1 MKYRTVIFDLDGTIS
16 DPFEGIFK
24 CVSHAL
30 TVYDYEPVAPE
41 RVRCLIGPPLNEIFE
56 TLLGPQTRSRML
68 ELVEAYRDRYARIGF
83 AENVLYEDVATV
95 IRQLAGSGV
104 RMGVCTSKRAD
115 YAAKIVARFGLAP
128 FFEFIDGGDI
138 DVHKVTQIRKLVA
151 NGIDAGSA
159 VMIGDRAVDI
169 LAAAG
174 NGVDAIGV
182 TWGFGSREE
191 LDGARPSQVVDS
203 APELLELLI

>member
-1 MKYRTVIFDLDGTIS
+1 M
-16 DPFEGIFK
+16 
-24 CVSHAL
+24 
-30 TVYDYEPVAPE
+30 
-41 RVRCLIGPPLNEIFE
+41 
-56 TLLGPQTRSRML
+56 
-68 ELVEAYRDRYARIGF
+68 
-83 AENVLYEDVATV
+83 

>member
-1 MKYRTVIFDLDGTIS
+1 MKYNTVIFDLDGTIS

-24 CVSHAL
+24 CVNHAL
-30 TVYDYEPVAPE
+30 GVYDYDPVAPE
-41 RVRCLIGPPLNEIFE
+41 RVRDLIGPPLDEIFAA
-56 TLLGPQTRSRML
+56 LLGPQTHSRML
-68 ELVEAYRDRYARIGF
+68 ELVEAYRDRYARAGF
-83 AENVLYEDVATV
+83 AENVLYGDVAAV
-95 IRQLAGSGV
+95 IRQLAESGV
-104 RMGVCTSKRAD
+104 RMGICTSKRAD
-115 YAAKIVARFGLAP
+115 YAAKILEMFGLVE
-128 FFEFIDGGDI
+128 FFEFIDGGD
-138 DVHKVTQIRKLVA
+138 VHLRKVAQIRKLVA
-151 NGIDAGSA
+151 NGVDAGSA

-191 LDGARPSQVVDS
+191 LDDARPSHVVDS

>member
-1 MKYRTVIFDLDGTIS
+1 MKYSTVIFDLDGTIS

-24 CVSHAL
+24 CVNHAL
-30 TVYDYEPVAPE
+30 GVYDYDPVAPE
-41 RVRCLIGPPLNEIFE
+41 RVRDLIGPPLDEIFAA
-56 TLLGPQTRSRML
+56 LLGPQTHSRML
-68 ELVEAYRDRYARIGF
+68 ELVEAYRDRYARAGF
-83 AENVLYEDVATV
+83 AENVLYGDVAAV
-95 IRQLAGSGV
+95 IRQLAESGV
-104 RMGVCTSKRAD
+104 RMGICTSKRAD
-115 YAAKIVARFGLAP
+115 YAAKILEMFGLVE
-128 FFEFIDGGDI
+128 FFEFIDGGD
-138 DVHKVTQIRKLVA
+138 VHLRKVAQIRKLVA
-151 NGIDAGSA
+151 NGVDAGSA

-191 LDGARPSQVVDS
+191 LDDARPSHVVDS